1 MPLADSMPGDGHVV
15 HALGVRSRRPGQL
28 LSQLILHAAAD
39 CALCCI
45 QNPQAAG
52 FGGRAFEVSDLES
65 DSIYCLL
72 SSPYHQVR

>member
-1 MPLADSMPGDGHVV
+1 MPLAVLMPADCCTM
-15 HALGVRSRRPGQL
+15 HALGVRSRPQGRLTCQPG
-28 LSQLILHAAAD
+28 IPAASDWAH
-39 CALCCI
+39 CCM

-65 DSIYCLL
+65 DSVYCLL